1 MRKFFEYRIFL
12 KYLFMYLCIVAA
24 FILLL
29 IPIYTTVYQVVKNN
43 TVQNEADKVWENVY
57 VLDSKIEKLTTIS
70 THIQNDSDFLKLNNI
85 TGEPQN
91 SEYVYLAQAQQTLN
105 DLRQQY
111 DIDLFAYVIF
121 RNNEIFISESKVAP
135 DYKSIYDTYL
145 KYEKITEENIR
156 DYAFHTGMD
165 MLFLPVQRIVYVN
178 GETINGLTCI
188 VKGATKGYGA
198 NDYAVVFTID
208 VNDFAGSVASEQIGD
223 EFLQITDNRGT
234 LLLNQGDIE
243 SALQIEG
250 TAIQDYQI
258 NGNSDTYTLIP
269 ARTEY
274 GDLSIIKGIRATVF
288 ERMIVSV
295 LRIIQ
300 IYIVIAI
307 ILALMLSLLLSFRQ
321 FSGIRKVLEL
331 IRTRPNA
338 WKGRNEY
345 KYIYSSVK
353 DLSEENKKY
362 ESDII
367 EIKASMKNRL
377 IEKMF
382 LQGIYTEKET
392 AELERYT
399 GTKIEFFVVISLN
412 FVQETEEE
420 LSEQEYAEQYG
431 KIIFYIKNAIS
442 KENLQTISMNYGFG
456 EVITL
461 VMLQADDSAGCEKIY
476 SIMRNLAFEIIA
488 VFGQPVEIG
497 ISSIGAGIRNV
508 HACYLQSK
516 RAARQIGNP
525 YESPVGILS
534 SQQEELNI
542 LEDID
547 IDQQLFDIIMAGE
560 SDSIQRLF
568 ERIYRHIKKYTFSSE
583 QEIMQV
589 FFAIRNP
596 IANASKRLNKYKTE
610 ALPAYNDNDTV
621 LQLLENLEQ
630 SALALSEQRRQS
642 KNNRMSSV
650 KGAVIEYLNE
660 HYTDPNLCVA
670 NVAEKF
676 SLSEKYIFKIVKE
689 DTGLPFGKY
698 VETIRMQ
705 KAEKL
710 LRDTEISAA
719 EISVM
724 VGFQSITTFYKAFKR
739 IYGVAPVA
747 WRESKD

>member
-1 MRKFFEYRIFL
+1 MRKFFEYRIFF
-12 KYLFMYLCIVAA
+12 KYLFMYLCIVVA

-29 IPIYTTVYQVVKNN
+29 IPIYTTVYQVIKNN

-57 VLDSKIEKLTTIS
+57 DLDSKIEKITTIS
-70 THIQNDSDFLKLNNI
+70 THIQNDSDFLKLNSI

-91 SEYVYLAQAQQTLN
+91 SEYVYLPQAQQTLN
-105 DLRQQY
+105 DLRQRY
-111 DIDLFAYVIF
+111 DIDLFAYVMF
-121 RNNEIFISESKVAP
+121 RNNKIFVSESKVAP

-145 KYEKITEENIR
+145 KYEQITEENIR

-165 MLFLPVQRIVYVN
+165 MLFLPVQRIVYLN

-208 VNDFAGSVASEQIGD
+208 INDFAGLVASERIGD
-223 EFLQITDNRGT
+223 EFLQITDNRGN
-234 LLLNQGDIE
+234 LLLNQSDIE

-258 NGNSDTYTLIP
+258 NGDGDTYTLIP

-288 ERMIVSV
+288 EQMIVSV

-331 IRTRPNA
+331 IRTRPNV

-353 DLSEENKKY
+353 DLSEENKRY

-382 LQGIYTEKET
+382 LQGIYTEKEKT
-392 AELERYT
+392 EFERYT

-442 KENLQTISMNYGFG
+442 KESLQTISMNYGFG

-461 VMLQADDSAGCEKIY
+461 VMLQEDDSAGCEKIY

-488 VFGQPVEIG
+488 VFGQPMEIG
-497 ISSIGAGIRNV
+497 ISGIGAGIRNV

-525 YESPVGILS
+525 YESPVSILS
-534 SQQEELNI
+534 SQPEEFNI

-560 SDSIQRLF
+560 SDSIRGLF
-568 ERIYRHIKKYTFSSE
+568 ERIYRHIKKYAFSSE

-610 ALPAYNDNDTV
+610 ELPAYNDNDTV
-621 LQLLENLEQ
+621 FQLLENLEQ

-650 KGAVIEYLNE
+650 KATVIEYLNE

-719 EISVM
+719 EISAM
-724 VGFQSITTFYKAFKR
+724 IGFQSITTFYKAFKR

>member
-1 MRKFFEYRIFL
+1 M
-12 KYLFMYLCIVAA
+12 
-24 FILLL
+24 LL

-111 DIDLFAYVIF
+111 DIDLFAYVMF

-135 DYKSIYDTYL
+135 NYKSIYDTYL

-178 GETINGLTCI
+178 GEIINGLTCI

-208 VNDFAGSVASEQIGD
+208 VNDFAGSVASEQVGD
-223 EFLQITDNRGT
+223 EFLQITDSRGN
-234 LLLNQGDIE
+234 LLLNQGNIE

-258 NGNSDTYTLIP
+258 NGDSDTYTLIP

-353 DLSEENKKY
+353 DLSEENKRY

-382 LQGIYTEKET
+382 LQGIYTEKEN
-392 AELERYT
+392 AELERYI

-412 FVQETEEE
+412 FVQEAEEE

-456 EVITL
+456 EVIIL

-488 VFGQPVEIG
+488 VFGQPMEIG

-525 YESPVGILS
+525 YESPVSILS
-534 SQQEELNI
+534 GQPEELNI

-610 ALPAYNDNDTV
+610 ALPAYNENDTV

-705 KAEKL
+705 KAEEL